1 MTVQPTGR
9 SPHATAGKSGTR
21 PDAAVP
27 PREFVAAL
35 TQVAARHGLPSTA
48 LARLATDARRV
59 ELARGT
65 PLFEHGTSGCGLY
78 LVTSGRIMLYV
89 GDAASGRK
97 VLRLAETGDAIGLAA
112 ALLGN
117 ATLAGASALAD
128 STLLVI
134 PRDVLLKRALH
145 DAPLSLALAAMV
157 ARRARELTVDLEA
170 VSLQSGRERI
180 VTYLQRG
187 ASAVA
192 GGAAVVLLTAKKSLI
207 ASRLSV
213 TPEYFSRTLRE
224 LIRGGAIDVNGRQI
238 IIRDAGK
245 LHGSVHD
252 TD

>member
-1 MTVQPTGR
+1 MTAHTTRRATHAATGKTG
-9 SPHATAGKSGTR
+9 AR
-21 PDAAVP
+21 PNAAVP
-27 PREFVAAL
+27 PREFVNAL
-35 TQVAARHGLPSTA
+35 SQVAARHGLPSAA
-48 LARLATDARRV
+48 LARLAADAARI

-65 PLFEHGTSGCGLY
+65 PLFEHGTPGCGLY
-78 LVTSGRIMLYV
+78 LVISGRLMVYV
-89 GDAASGRK
+89 GNTASERK

-112 ALLGN
+112 ALLGH
-117 ATLAGASALAD
+117 ATLAGATALAD
-128 STLLVI
+128 STLLLI
-134 PRDVLLKRALH
+134 PRDALLNRALH
-145 DAPLSLALAAMV
+145 DAPLTLALATMM
-157 ARRARELTVDLEA
+157 ARRALELAVDLEA

-192 GGAAVVLLTAKKSLI
+192 GGAAVVLLTAKKSLV

-224 LIRGGAIDVNGRQI
+224 LISCGAIDVNGRQI

-245 LHGSVHD
+245 LRGAGRA